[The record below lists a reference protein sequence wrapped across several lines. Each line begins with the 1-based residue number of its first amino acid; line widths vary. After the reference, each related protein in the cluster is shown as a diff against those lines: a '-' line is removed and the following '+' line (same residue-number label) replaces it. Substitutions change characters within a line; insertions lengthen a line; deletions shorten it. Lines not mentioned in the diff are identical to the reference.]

1 MELKQNTLF
10 SNPLNF
16 LHSVFENLNYLGI
29 FAPQNCK
36 GVKFKLKITR
46 HTLIRALVFAALTA
60 VAVLFD
66 WYFEKHPAALE
77 ELQTETKSEA
87 CDHGAIYLF
96 SQSSSYGVKTSV
108 QKTPGRKLF
117 DDAHDK
123 LLQKCH
129 QLRHH
134 QAIKAETAVPLKPL
148 FLSYHHLIFR
158 HYFLTFPDDDPPVS

>member
-1 MELKQNTLF
+1 
-10 SNPLNF
+10 
-16 LHSVFENLNYLGI
+16 
-29 FAPQNCK
+29 
-36 GVKFKLKITR
+36 VKFKLKITKLLLVR
-46 HTLIRALVFAALTA
+46 VLVFAALTA

-66 WYFEKHPAALE
+66 LYFEKHPAALE
-77 ELQTETKSEA
+77 ELQTGPENEA

-96 SQSSSYGVKTSV
+96 SQSSSFGVKSSA
-108 QKTPGRKLF
+108 QKTLGRKLF

-134 QAIKAETAVPLKPL
+134 QALKAETAVPLKPL

-158 HYFLTFPDDDPPVS
+158 HYYLTFPDDDPPVS